1 MSTNLAA
8 VAEAITD
15 TVPAVPFINWQYVYC
30 WIISLF
36 GAKCNSNT
44 PTVDVP
50 SVEGVGDAVVDG
62 AVGAGSAVGD
72 AASGAANAATDPGFW
87 SWLWPFGSS
96 GSDAASV
103 GGAASGGV
111 TGDAGFSLVSYVPE
125 PVLVLFNFIADVF
138 LFLWSLFSALSYTA
152 SLLLLFAIIAALAGL
167 AYIRFTEWSKF
178 DTLPPRPSGKNFGWS
193 RWQDLLD
200 AAMSTEPK
208 RWKDG
213 ILAADQMLGELLA
226 KLGYVGDSTQVQLS
240 RVPEGAFVT
249 LPQAWEAHRVRNFV
263 AQKNS
268 NFILTQ
274 REAFRVMKL
283 YEQVFEEFD
292 FI

>member
-8 VAEAITD
+8 VAESITN

-36 GAKCNSNT
+36 GAKCATNT
-44 PTVDVP
+44 PELPTVDVP
-50 SVEGVGDAVVDG
+50 GVEGAGGAIVDG
-62 AVGAGSAVGD
+62 AAD
-72 AASGAANAATDPGFW
+72 AGAAVSEPGFW

-96 GSDAASV
+96 GGGTTSAGDAVST
-103 GGAASGGV
+103 GGAADS
-111 TGDAGFSLVSYVPE
+111 GFSLVSYIPE
-125 PVLVLFNFIADVF
+125 PVVMLFNVIADVF

-152 SLLLLFAIIAALAGL
+152 SLLLLLAIIAALAGL

-178 DTLPPRPSGKNFGWS
+178 GTLPPRPSGKNFGWS

-200 AAMSTEPK
+200 AAMATEPK

-226 KLGYVGDSTQVQLS
+226 RLGYVGDSTQVQLS

-263 AQKNS
+263 AQKSS

>member
-8 VAEAITD
+8 VAEVITE

-36 GAKCNSNT
+36 GAKCATNT
-44 PTVDVP
+44 PELPTVDVP
-50 SVEGVGDAVVDG
+50 GVEGAGGVLVDG
-62 AVGAGSAVGD
+62 AVDVGV
-72 AASGAANAATDPGFW
+72 AASDPGFW
-87 SWLWPFGSS
+87 SWLWPFGHSA
-96 GSDAASV
+96 SDV
-103 GGAASGGV
+103 GGASGAGAGVGAGVDGGFTLAS
-111 TGDAGFSLVSYVPE
+111 LIPE

-138 LFLWSLFSALSYTA
+138 LFLWSLFSVLSYTA

-167 AYIRFTEWSKF
+167 AYIRFTEWSMF
-178 DTLPPRPSGKNFGWS
+178 GTLPPRPSGKNFGWS

-213 ILAADQMLGELLA
+213 ILAADQMLSELLA